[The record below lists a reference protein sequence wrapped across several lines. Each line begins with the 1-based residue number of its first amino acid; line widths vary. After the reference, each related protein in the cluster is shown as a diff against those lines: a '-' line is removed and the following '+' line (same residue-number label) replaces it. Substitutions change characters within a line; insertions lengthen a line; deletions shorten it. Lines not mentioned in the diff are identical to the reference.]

1 MSPVNRS
8 RHGDPDYEAITG
20 EKPMRLPGDP
30 GGDIDW
36 VCQQCDQPQ
45 HGRPEHGCPA
55 CGAGRPGHKAEG
67 KQPTYEELQRGT
79 GTMTVEP
86 NPQTGSIAARS
97 TLPVLNLADRLG
109 KVAGLTQESLRQ
121 IIREELSEALT
132 PPAPKFSD
140 KERLAI
146 LEGLGMVV
154 SVLETPDA
162 IDVQQAALLPTVDE
176 IKALTARLQED

>member
-8 RHGDPDYEAITG
+8 RHGDPSYEEITG
-20 EKPMRLPGDP
+20 EKPMRLPGDS

-36 VCQQCDQPQ
+36 VCQHCDQPQ
-45 HGRPEHGCPA
+45 FGRPERGCA
-55 CGAGRPGHKAEG
+55 SCGAGRPGHKAEG
-67 KQPTYEELQRGT
+67 KQPTYEELLRGA
-79 GTMTVEP
+79 GTMSGTDGQTSSITVR
-86 NPQTGSIAARS
+86 A

-121 IIREELSEALT
+121 IIREELQEALT

-154 SVLETPDA
+154 SVLETPEA
-162 IDVQQAALLPTVDE
+162 IDAQQAALLPTVDE